1 VQPARRVHL
10 GLLARQVHQVLAA
23 QQGLQVL
30 LGPLAQPEQPV
41 RLEHPGQQALLAH
54 QVLRAPL
61 GRVEV
66 TLTRQRLRATRS
78 QQSADL
84 LTSPLPSMDGW
95 RSVRRFMSGGRQ
107 QAGQPVATIT

>member
-1 VQPARRVHL
+1 MLLMVNINYFLVFFFSSRRRHTRCLSDWSSDVCSSDLVPA
-10 GLLARQVHQVLAA
+10 
-23 QQGLQVL
+23 
-30 LGPLAQPEQPV
+30 
-41 RLEHPGQQALLAH
+41 QALLAH